1 MTSNDSRR
9 LDSTLSMSRAGRRW
23 GTAATVMLC
32 FWSGGARS
40 GPVFAAACAFA
51 TPFAPPVHLSSAAS
65 SSFPLRILARRREH
79 CLGNARHARLANRQ
93 RWHVAM
99 GASCGGDDTAPSAGR
114 APMPKQIAGGK
125 RDRLRQ
131 NIEYILLGRPGGL
144 RQALRQ
150 KIVEHRSLHLYV
162 RAEQGSRGQDPT
174 QTPVEPGEETGS
186 AAVLGT
192 GACSSS
198 EITPGQ
204 ALVGLLENM
213 TGVDL
218 DGDGHVG
225 RPSERRN
232 ARPATLASAASSRVG
247 SLRELEA
254 RAGKFSERSRVVQ
267 APLEACFAAA
277 ADVDRYQEWC
287 HHGLKKLLVL
297 ERDDG
302 TLLAKTIKMDVGKF
316 GIRAVST
323 LEMDYPAPHGSQI
336 RFTCTKG
343 EAIPRID
350 ATYSFVPEPGSPT
363 ATRITYQLGLCFA
376 FAIPDLICDNFVDTI
391 VTTALEMLETRILC
405 LEGHHPPPP
414 PPGKRGTGFVWR
426 VEPFD
431 AKAFKVRLREC
442 ARLEQLGANGMIED
456 VASHALAKS
465 VEVPASL
472 DKCFQLAA
480 DLDGYMAWCQGSG
493 MQSLEVLERYPDG
506 RAQRVLLRAGSFSL
520 PPPPPLLLCVLCASF
535 AGHCCIGLC
544 VFVCV
549 LCACVPACVFC
560 ICVRRC
566 YSDA

>member
-1 MTSNDSRR
+1 
-9 LDSTLSMSRAGRRW
+9 
-23 GTAATVMLC
+23 
-32 FWSGGARS
+32 
-40 GPVFAAACAFA
+40 
-51 TPFAPPVHLSSAAS
+51 
-65 SSFPLRILARRREH
+65 
-79 CLGNARHARLANRQ
+79 
-93 RWHVAM
+93 M
-99 GASCGGDDTAPSAGR
+99 GASCGGDDTAHSAGR
-114 APMPKQIAGGK
+114 APLPKQISGGK

-131 NIEYILLGRPGGL
+131 KIGYILLGRPGGL

-162 RAEQGSRGQDPT
+162 RAEEGSRGQDPT
-174 QTPVEPGEETGS
+174 QTPFEPGEERGC

-192 GACSSS
+192 GACNSS

-204 ALVGLLENM
+204 ALVGLLETM

-225 RPSERRN
+225 RPSD
-232 ARPATLASAASSRVG
+232 RPATLASAASSRVG

-323 LEMDYPAPHGSQI
+323 LEIDYPAPHGSQI

-343 EAIPRID
+343 EAIQRID
-350 ATYSFVPEPGSPT
+350 ATYSFVPEPGFPT
-363 ATRITYQLGLCFA
+363 ATRITYKLGLCFA
-376 FAIPDLICDNFVDTI
+376 FAIPELIRDKFVDTI
-391 VTTALEMLETRILC
+391 LTTAIEMLETRILC
-405 LEGHHPPPP
+405 LEGHHPRPP

-426 VEPFD
+426 VEPFE
-431 AKAFKVRLREC
+431 AKEFKVRLREC
-442 ARLEQLGANGMIED
+442 ARLEQLGANGIIED

-472 DKCFQLAA
+472 DKCFQVAA

-506 RAQRVLLRAGSFSL
+506 RARRVLLRAGSFSL
-520 PPPPPLLLCVLCASF
+520 PPPPAPFLCVLCASF
-535 AGHCCIGLC
+535 GSHFCIGLC

-549 LCACVPACVFC
+549 LCACARARVFC